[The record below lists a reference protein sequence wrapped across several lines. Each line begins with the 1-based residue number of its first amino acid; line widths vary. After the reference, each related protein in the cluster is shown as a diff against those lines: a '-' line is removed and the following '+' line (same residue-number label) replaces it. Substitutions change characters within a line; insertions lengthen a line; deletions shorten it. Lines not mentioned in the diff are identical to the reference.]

1 MGINLPGARGVF
13 LPALPPSFAGV
24 SDAYEY
30 VKNLKSSLEREFTK
44 TFDNVYTIV
53 STGTSGSFVDSLGA
67 TVTVVNGIITG
78 LA

>member
-1 MGINLPGARGVF
+1 MGINLPGARNVF
-13 LPALPPSFAGV
+13 LPSLPPSLSSVSGV
-24 SDAYEY
+24 VEY
-30 VKNLKSSLEREFTK
+30 LENLKSALEKEFSK
-44 TFDNVYTIV
+44 GFENVYTIL